1 MKGINML
8 TIRQKLENRDIF
20 ALALVM
26 IFFLLMVAG
35 LVLGAF
41 NPKLADIGTK
51 TAMLCC
57 VLFCFS
63 ATHLMR

>member
-8 TIRQKLENRDIF
+8 TIRQKLENRDIL

-26 IFFLLMVAG
+26 IFFLMMVAG

-41 NPKLADIGTK
+41 NPKLAGIGTK

-57 VLFCFS
+57 FLFCFS
-63 ATHLMR
+63 ATHLM